1 MDQNPE
7 QLRQEIAAT
16 RQGMTNTI
24 DAIGDHVSPGR
35 IIERRKNRV
44 VGTVAGA
51 RDRLMGTATNS
62 TESVSDGVKGI
73 PDAVSTKTQ
82 GSPLGAGLVAFGLGF
97 VAAAVFPPSARE
109 KQMAGQLMANA
120 EPLKDELVDAGK
132 EMAEGLK
139 APAQES
145 LDNVKES
152 ATTAA
157 QEVKS
162 SATDAADNV
171 KQTVAQDDDVAAT
184 TPAPPTGRRGI
195 GDDPADRITPDPLT

>member
-1 MDQNPE
+1 
-7 QLRQEIAAT
+7 
-16 RQGMTNTI
+16 MTNTL

-44 VGTVAGA
+44 VSSVAGA
-51 RDRLMGTATNS
+51 RDRVMGTATSS

-73 PDAVSTKTQ
+73 PDAVSAKTQ

-97 VAAAVFPPSARE
+97 VVAAAFPPSSRE

-120 EPLKDELVDAGK
+120 EPLKEELVDAGK

-139 APAQES
+139 PPAQES
-145 LDNVKES
+145 LDHVKES

-171 KQTVAQDDDVAAT
+171 KQTVAQDDAVGGT
-184 TPAPPTGRRGI
+184 TPAGPTAGAGST
-195 GDDPADRITPDPLT
+195 GDPADRITPDPLT

>member
-1 MDQNPE
+1 MDQDPE
-7 QLRQEIAAT
+7 QLRQEIATT
-16 RQGMTNTI
+16 RQGMTNTL

-44 VGTVAGA
+44 VSSVAGA
-51 RDRLMGTATNS
+51 RDRVMGTATSS

-73 PDAVSTKTQ
+73 PDAVTTKTQ

-97 VAAAVFPPSARE
+97 VAAAAFPPSSRE

-132 EMAEGLK
+132 EMVEDLK

-162 SATDAADNV
+162 SATDAADTV
-171 KQTVAQDDDVAAT
+171 KQTVAQDDAPGARPAV
-184 TPAPPTGRRGI
+184 TPGAI
-195 GDDPADRITPDPLT
+195 DDPVHRVTPDPLT

>member
-1 MDQNPE
+1 MDQDPE
-7 QLRQEIAAT
+7 QLRRDIATT
-16 RQGMTNTI
+16 RDGMSNTL

-44 VGTVAGA
+44 VNTVAGA
-51 RDRLMGTATNS
+51 RDRVMGSATDTS
-62 TESVSDGVKGI
+62 ESMADGVKGI
-73 PDAVSTKTQ
+73 PDAVTTKTQ

-97 VAAAVFPPSARE
+97 VAAAVFPPSSKE
-109 KQMAGQLMANA
+109 KQVAGQLMANA

-132 EMAEGLK
+132 QIADDLK

-152 ATTAA
+152 ATGAA

-162 SATDAADNV
+162 TAADAADSV
-171 KQTVAQDDDVAAT
+171 KQTVSQDDAAP
-184 TPAPPTGRRGI
+184 PAPTPTATRPAT
-195 GDDPADRITPDPLT
+195 DDPATRITPDPLT